1 MDYPHKLSILVP
13 AFALVNDAMDTR
25 NFSQRLVFMR
35 AFAVLHAVRASDGR
49 IAFGE
54 RVELDPAGDQSIDL
68 LMKLGDELGAD
79 ATLAGWRLDHIIGS
93 LIRLPRDSEREAEGK
108 MPLMRLKLALGSE
121 PVDAAWFDDHGGM
134 PTLRQVAA
142 RHALEADWDEGLT
155 ANPALLRRRLSARA
169 RTIWAAI
176 GERLLTAGDERRKA
190 FASFDHFQSQG
201 GAMH

>member
-1 MDYPHKLSILVP
+1 MDYPGKLSIIVP
-13 AFALVNDAMDTR
+13 AFAVVNDAMDTR

-49 IAFGE
+49 IAFRE
-54 RVELDPAGDQSIDL
+54 RIELDSAGDRSIDL
-68 LMKLGDELGAD
+68 FIRLGDELDAD
-79 ATLAGWRLDHIIGS
+79 ASLAGWRLDQMIGS

-108 MPLMRLKLALGSE
+108 TPLMQLKLALGSE
-121 PVDAAWFDDHGGM
+121 PVDVAWFDDHGGM

-142 RHALEADWDEGLT
+142 RHALEGDWDEGNSV
-155 ANPALLRRRLSARA
+155 NPALLRRRLSARA

-176 GERLLTAGDERRKA
+176 AERLLTVGDERRKA

-201 GAMH
+201 GAMN